1 MHKTE
6 GNVTTMPAPNFIP
19 LEVNQLMILLLFYC
33 FLFWPASKLDEL
45 MLDCFIEGGDHW
57 PAEMFTK
64 NQTPASSLQLLQQV
78 TILQWYSSDE
88 SLHCLEPRGREII
101 VVQEVGVNHL
111 SITQWKVSILCLPG
125 LILTILTAKES

>member
-1 MHKTE
+1 
-6 GNVTTMPAPNFIP
+6 
-19 LEVNQLMILLLFYC
+19 
-33 FLFWPASKLDEL
+33 

-78 TILQWYSSDE
+78 TIPQRDSSDE
-88 SLHCLEPRGREII
+88 FLHCLEPRGREII

-125 LILTILTAKES
+125 LILTIPTAKESLGEFDNIVQ

>member
-1 MHKTE
+1 M
-6 GNVTTMPAPNFIP
+6 
-19 LEVNQLMILLLFYC
+19 
-33 FLFWPASKLDEL
+33 SKLDEL

-78 TILQWYSSDE
+78 TIPLWDSSDE

-125 LILTILTAKES
+125 LILTIPTAKESLGEFYTLLLHMSTYIRKFRKSIHYESNYSIAAMLLS

>member
-1 MHKTE
+1 
-6 GNVTTMPAPNFIP
+6 
-19 LEVNQLMILLLFYC
+19 
-33 FLFWPASKLDEL
+33 

-78 TILQWYSSDE
+78 TIPQRYSSDE

-125 LILTILTAKES
+125 LILTIPTAKESLGELKILLYYFTCPHTLENLENPSIMKAIILLQQCFYASCY